1 MVLETKRDYYEVL
14 GIDKKADAG
23 TIKKA
28 YRKLAKKYHPDTN
41 SGDAQ
46 AEQRFKEVTEAYTVL
61 SDPEK
66 RKLYDRFGHAAF
78 EGGAEDPNTYRSSGG
93 FYGGSGPFGQTDGR
107 YREYHFEGSS
117 MDDIF
122 GDIFGDMFGKNGSG
136 GAGENGY
143 GRSGFG
149 GSGFGRNGFG
159 GSGFTGGGFGS
170 RFSRAGGDSTQF
182 YGEEAGSRGS
192 DLQSEI
198 SVTFAEAA
206 FGCDKRIRL
215 QSPDG
220 KGTQS
225 LQVHIPAGI
234 DEGKCVRLRG
244 KGRMGAGGEPGDLLL
259 KIHIMEKPGFERK
272 GIDVYTTE
280 SIPFTTA
287 VFGGEIPVQT
297 IDGRVICKVREG
309 TQSGS
314 KIRLKGKGI
323 VSVKDSKVRGDQYVT
338 IQIQVPQ
345 NLSPE
350 ERRKL
355 KEYEQ
360 ACKGKRRSAA

>member
-1 MVLETKRDYYEVL
+1 MILEAKRDYYEVL
-14 GIDKKADAG
+14 GIDKRADAG
-23 TIKKA
+23 AIKRA

-46 AEQRFKEVTEAYTVL
+46 AEQKFKEATEAYTVL

-107 YREYHFEGSS
+107 YREYHFEGSG

-122 GDIFGDMFGKNGSG
+122 GDIFGDMFG
-136 GAGENGY
+136 
-143 GRSGFG
+143 
-149 GSGFGRNGFG
+149 
-159 GSGFTGGGFGS
+159 S
-170 RFSRAGGDSTQF
+170 RFRRAGGDSTQF

-198 SVTFAEAA
+198 SVTFEEAA

-323 VSVKDSKVRGDQYVT
+323 VSMKDSNVRGDQYVT

-360 ACKGKRRSAA
+360 AGRQTGSGPNRGSAA